1 MKMKLFTKISA
12 CVFCVLIMAA
22 TGFAQVDT
30 ATIVG
35 TVKDASGAVVPN
47 ARITAT
53 EVNTGI
59 KTTVQSSSNG
69 NYVITP
75 LKIGTYTVSVDAKGF
90 QRVARQ
96 GVVLNVQAGVRV
108 DFSLQVGSVTQT
120 VEVSGAPPLV
130 QTTDASLGSVVGS
143 QQVEQLPLN
152 GRRYTDLA
160 SLTSGVAKVHE
171 GPVNGGSEPTNGNT
185 SGLFSVNGTR
195 GDQNNFVLDG
205 IQNNSNDNG
214 DISFLSSPDAIAE
227 FKIQTTNYS
236 AEFGRSAGG
245 VVNATTKS
253 GTNAFHGE
261 VFEFLRN
268 EALDARGYFEP
279 AGQAKAPYKQNQFGG
294 TLGGPIKKDK
304 TFFFVDYQGTRIHQA
319 NTYHETIPTLAER
332 TGDFT
337 DILNLNNVTGTDA
350 LGRPIYEGEIY
361 NPSTTRMVNGSVVR
375 DGFGFDPTTGLPTA
389 TANIMP
395 NGSMNQLAQNVL
407 ALYPSPTLNNV
418 LKNNYVVNKPATNQ
432 QDQFDVRIDQN
443 VSTKT
448 QIFGRYSFDKELR
461 VAQPPFP
468 GIADGGSYGTGTR
481 PLKAQ
486 AAVIGWTQT
495 LSPSKVNSLRIGFN
509 RVHYIANLPAYG
521 QVYPPSGLAVPGQPN
536 DPAIN
541 GLAAFSPSRYRR
553 IGEPTYTP
561 TWSVSQQFVL
571 NDTFSWIHGRHTI
584 KMGPQLVAD
593 QFNLLQIGQPRGNL
607 GFSGQFT
614 AIDPGNQQGT
624 GNSIADMLVGLPI
637 SARISTVTYF
647 GNRQKVFGGFVQDTY
662 KATDSL
668 TINMGLRYDY
678 VTPLGEAHNKIA
690 NFWYPTGQ
698 IITAGTQGYPKNV
711 EVTEKTNFAPR
722 VGIAYSPFSSQKLVF
737 RAGYGRFYSP
747 QEIRT
752 GDPLQVGYNLPFFYE
767 PIFQS
772 DGLTPSIVTLAN
784 GWPSLD
790 PATAVLPSVTSQ
802 DWYPRNPVIDEWNV
816 NVQYQLPGQILLTG
830 AYVGNK
836 GTHLQVLVDRNQ
848 IPTPGPTFEQSLRPY
863 PQYGP
868 FTSIENHGNS
878 TFESFQLTMEKRTSH
893 GLYFLSAFTYG
904 KAIDDQPPICC
915 NSPWPQ
921 DSYNLKAEKGLAD
934 FDNRARWVTSFD
946 YALPIGQGQKLASQS
961 KALDYAFG
969 GWHLG
974 GIVTFRSGFPF
985 SPQMDYD
992 PTNTGTNGL
1001 LRTDRIGNGTLSNPT
1016 PNLWFNLS
1024 DFPVPTCYCFGN
1036 AGKNILTGPG
1046 EKSADISLR
1055 KYFNFTERYR
1065 LEFRAEFY
1073 NAFNNPVFSQPD
1085 PFVTDG
1091 PGAAGVIT
1099 DTVIPQRQVQLALKL
1114 HF

>member
-1 MKMKLFTKISA
+1 MRKSVSKVVAIGIFLVICSVTKG
-12 CVFCVLIMAA
+12 L
-22 TGFAQVDT
+22 AQVDT

-35 TVKDASGAVVPN
+35 TVRDSSGAVVPG
-47 ARITAT
+47 ASITAT

-59 KTTVQSSSNG
+59 RTEVNSGADG

-75 LKIGTYTVSVDAKGF
+75 LKIGAYSLTVDAQGF
-90 QRVARQ
+90 QKVVRQ
-96 GVVLNVQAGVRV
+96 NIVLNVQAGVRV
-108 DFSLQVGSVTQT
+108 DFSLQVGSVSQT

-130 QTTDASLGSVVGS
+130 QTTDASLGSVVAS

-152 GRRYTDLA
+152 GRRYTDLTA
-160 SLTSGVAKVHE
+160 LTSGVAKVIE
-171 GPVNGGSEPTNGNT
+171 GPVNGGSSPTNGNT
-185 SGLFSVNGTR
+185 GGSFSVNGTR

-214 DISFLSSPDAIAE
+214 DISFLSTPDAIAE

-253 GTNAFHGE
+253 GTNSFHGE
-261 VFEFLRN
+261 LFEFLRN
-268 EALDARGYFEP
+268 EALDARGFFEP
-279 AGQAKAPYKQNQFGG
+279 AGEPKAPYKQNMFGG

-304 TFFFVDYQGTRIHQA
+304 TFFFMDYQGNRIHQA
-319 NTYHETIPTLAER
+319 NTYIYSIPTLAER
-332 TGDFT
+332 VGNFS
-337 DILNLNNVTGTDA
+337 DILDLSSQTGVDA
-350 LGRPIYEGEIY
+350 LGRPIYQGEIY
-361 NPSTTRMVNGSVVR
+361 DPSTTRTVNGSIVR

-389 TANIMP
+389 TANMIP
-395 NGSMNQLAQNVL
+395 QGSLSQLALNVL
-407 ALYPSPTLNNV
+407 ALYPNPTLNNV
-418 LKNNYVVNKPATNQ
+418 LRNNYDVNKPATNQ
-432 QDQFDVRIDQN
+432 ADQFDVRVDQN
-443 VSTKT
+443 VSTAT

-461 VAQPPFP
+461 VVEPPYP
-468 GIADGGSYGTGTR
+468 GIADGGSYNTGTR

-486 AAVIGWTQT
+486 ATVFGWTQT
-495 LSPSKVNSLRIGFN
+495 LSPTRVNSLRLGFN
-509 RVHYIANLPAYG
+509 RVHYIANLPSYG
-521 QVYPPSGLAVPGQPN
+521 QVYPPAGLAVPGQPD

-541 GLAAFSPSRYRR
+541 GLAAFAPSGYRR
-553 IGEPTYTP
+553 VGEPTYTP

-571 NDTFSWIHGRHTI
+571 NDTFSWIHGKQTI
-584 KMGPQLVAD
+584 KMGPQIVVD
-593 QFNLLQIGQPRGNL
+593 QFNLLQIGQPRGNI
-607 GFSGQFT
+607 GFNGQFT
-614 AIDPGNQQGT
+614 AIDPGNEQGT
-624 GNSIADMLVGLPI
+624 GNSVADMLVGLPI

-662 KATDSL
+662 KVTQSL
-668 TINMGLRYDY
+668 TLDLGLRYDY
-678 VTPLGEAHNKIA
+678 ITPLGEAHNRMA

-698 IITAGTQGYPKNV
+698 IITAGTQGYPSNL
-711 EVTEKTNFAPR
+711 EVTDKADFAPR
-722 VGIAYSPFSSQKLVF
+722 VGIAYSPLSSQKLVL
-737 RAGYGRFYSP
+737 RAGYGRFFSP

-752 GDPLQVGYNLPFFYE
+752 GDPLQVAYNLPFFYE
-767 PIFQS
+767 PIFTS
-772 DGLTPSIVTLAN
+772 DGLTPAMTLAT
-784 GWPSLD
+784 GWPSLN
-790 PATAVLPSVTSQ
+790 PANAVLPSVTSQ
-802 DWYPRNPVIDEWNV
+802 DWYPHNPVVDEWNL
-816 NVQYQLPGQILLTG
+816 NVEYQLPGQVLVTG

-836 GTHLQVLVDRNQ
+836 ATHLQVLVDRNQ

-878 TFESFQLTMEKRTSH
+878 TYESFQLTVEKRTSH
-893 GLYFLSAFTYG
+893 GLYLLSAFTYG
-904 KAIDDQPPICC
+904 KAINDQPEICC

-921 DSYNLKAEKGLAD
+921 DSYNLRAEKGLAD

-946 YALPIGQGQKLASQS
+946 YALPVGQGQKFLGQN
-961 KALDYAFG
+961 KGLDYVLG

-985 SPQMDYD
+985 SPQTDTD
-992 PTNTGTNGL
+992 PTNTGTQGL
-1001 LRTDRIGNGTLSNPT
+1001 LRTNRIGNGTLSNPT
-1016 PNLWFNLS
+1016 PDLWFNIN
-1024 DFPVPTCYCFGN
+1024 DFPVPTCCSFGN
-1036 AGKNILTGPG
+1036 AGKNILEGPG

-1073 NAFNNPVFSQPD
+1073 NAFNSPVFSQPD
-1085 PFVTDG
+1085 PFITDG
-1091 PGAAGVIT
+1091 PGSAGVIT

>member
-1 MKMKLFTKISA
+1 MRKSVLKIVSIGMLL
-12 CVFCVLIMAA
+12 VFCSVTRA
-22 TGFAQVDT
+22 FAQVDT

-35 TVKDASGAVVPN
+35 TVKDASGAVIPG
-47 ARITAT
+47 ASITAT

-59 KTTVQSSSNG
+59 RTEVKSGADG

-75 LKIGTYTVSVDAKGF
+75 LKIGAYSLTVDAKGF
-90 QRVARQ
+90 QKVVRQ
-96 GVVLNVQAGVRV
+96 NIVLNVQAGVRV

-253 GTNAFHGE
+253 GANAFHGE

-268 EALDARGYFEP
+268 EAIDARGEFEP
-279 AGQAKAPYKQNQFGG
+279 AGEPKAPYKQNQFGG

-319 NTYHETIPTLAER
+319 NTYHYKIPTMDER
-332 TGDFT
+332 VGNFT
-337 DILNLNNVTGTDA
+337 QILDLSNQTGTDA
-350 LGRPIYEGEIY
+350 LGRPIYQGEIY
-361 NPSTTRMVNGSVVR
+361 DPSTTQTVNGNIVR
-375 DGFGFDPTTGLPTA
+375 NGFGFDPTTGAPTG
-389 TANIMP
+389 TANMIP
-395 NGSMNQLAQNVL
+395 AGSMSQLALNVL
-407 ALYPSPTLNNV
+407 QLYPNPTSNNV
-418 LKNNYVVNKPATNQ
+418 QGNNYVVNKPATNQ

-461 VAQPPFP
+461 VAEPPFP

-486 AAVIGWTQT
+486 GAVIGWTQT
-495 LSPSKVNSLRIGFN
+495 LSPTKVNSLRLGFN

-521 QVYPPSGLAVPGQPN
+521 QVYPSAGLAVPGQPD

-541 GLAAFSPSRYRR
+541 GLAVFSPSTYRR

-571 NDTFSWIHGRHTI
+571 NDTFSWIHGRQTI
-584 KMGPQLVAD
+584 KMGPQIVAD
-593 QFNLLQIGQPRGNL
+593 QFNLLQIGQPRGNI

-614 AIDPGNQQGT
+614 AVDPGDKQGT
-624 GNSIADMLVGLPI
+624 GNSVADMLVGLPN

-668 TINMGLRYDY
+668 TLDLGLRYDY
-678 VTPLGEAHNKIA
+678 VTPLGEAHNRIA

-698 IITAGTQGYPKNV
+698 IITAGTQGYPSNV
-711 EVTEKTNFAPR
+711 QVTDKKDFAPR

-767 PIFQS
+767 PIFTS
-772 DGLTPSIVTLAN
+772 DGLTPSIVTLTA
-784 GWPSLD
+784 GWPSLN
-790 PATAVLPSVTSQ
+790 PATAVEPSVTSQ
-802 DWYPRNPVIDEWNV
+802 DWYPHNPVVDEWNV
-816 NVQYQLPGQILLTG
+816 NVQYELPGQVLLTG

-836 GTHLQVLVDRNQ
+836 ATHLQVLADRNQ
-848 IPTPGPTFEQSLRPY
+848 LRTPGSTFDQSLRPY

-893 GLYFLSAFTYG
+893 GLYILSAFTYG

-946 YALPIGQGQKLASQS
+946 YAIPVGQGQKFLIQS
-961 KALDYAFG
+961 KGLDYVLG

-985 SPQMDYD
+985 SPQIDTD
-992 PTNTGTNGL
+992 QSNTGTQGL
-1001 LRTDRIGNGTLSNPT
+1001 LRSDRIGNGTVSNPT
-1016 PNLWFNLS
+1016 PDLWFNIN
-1024 DFPVPTCYCFGN
+1024 DFPVPAIGTFGN
-1036 AGKNILTGPG
+1036 AGKNILEGPG

-1073 NAFNNPVFSQPD
+1073 NAFNHPVFSQPD

-1091 PGAAGVIT
+1091 PGSAGVIT
-1099 DTVIPQRQVQLALKL
+1099 STVIPQRQVQMALKL

>member
-1 MKMKLFTKISA
+1 MGKS
-12 CVFCVLIMAA
+12 VFKKVVVMVVFLVLCMG
-22 TGFAQVDT
+22 TRGLAQVDT

-35 TVKDASGAVVPN
+35 TVRDASGAVVPG
-47 ARITAT
+47 ATITAT

-59 KTTVQSSSNG
+59 KTEVKSGPDG

-75 LKIGTYTVSVDAKGF
+75 LKIGAYSLTVDAQGF
-90 QRVARQ
+90 QKVVRQ
-96 GVVLNVQAGVRV
+96 NIVLNVQSGIRV
-108 DFSLQVGSVTQT
+108 DFSLKVGSVTQT

-130 QTTDASLGSVVGS
+130 QTTDASLGSVVAS
-143 QQVEQLPLN
+143 QQVEELPLN

-160 SLTSGVAKVHE
+160 ALASGVAKVVE
-171 GPVNGGSEPTNGNT
+171 GPVNGGSSPTNGNAGG
-185 SGLFSVNGTR
+185 SFSVNGTR

-236 AEFGRSAGG
+236 PEFGRSAGG

-261 VFEFLRN
+261 LFEFLRN

-279 AGQAKAPYKQNQFGG
+279 AGASKAPYKQNMFGG

-304 TFFFVDYQGTRIHQA
+304 TFFFVDYQGNRIHQA
-319 NTYHETIPTLAER
+319 NTYIYSIPTLDER
-332 TGDFT
+332 VGNFSGILGGQTG
-337 DILNLNNVTGTDA
+337 VDA
-350 LGRPIYEGEIY
+350 LGRPIYQGEIY
-361 NPSTTRMVNGSVVR
+361 DPSTTRTVNGNIVR

-389 TANIMP
+389 TANMIP
-395 NGSMNQLAQNVL
+395 QGSMSTLAQNVL
-407 ALYPSPTLNNV
+407 ALYPNPTLSNV
-418 LKNNYVVNKPATNQ
+418 LANNYDVNEPAANQ
-432 QDQFDVRIDQN
+432 ADQFDVRIDQN

-461 VAQPPFP
+461 VVAPPFP
-468 GIADGGSYGTGTR
+468 GIADGGSYNTGTR

-486 AAVIGWTQT
+486 AAVLGWTQT
-495 LSPSKVNSLRIGFN
+495 LSPTMVNSLRLGFN

-521 QVYPPSGLAVPGQPN
+521 QVYPAAGLAVPGQPN
-536 DPAIN
+536 DPSIN
-541 GLAAFSPSRYRR
+541 GLAAFAPSGYHRV
-553 IGEPTYTP
+553 GEPTYTP

-571 NDTFSWIHGRHTI
+571 NDTFSWIHGKHTI
-584 KMGPQLVAD
+584 KMGPQIVAD
-593 QFNLLQIGQPRGNL
+593 QFNLLQIGQPRGNI

-624 GNSIADMLVGLPI
+624 GNSVADMLVGLPI

-662 KATDSL
+662 KATQSL
-668 TINMGLRYDY
+668 TLDLGLRYDY
-678 VTPLGEAHNKIA
+678 ITPLGEAHNRMA

-698 IITAGTQGYPKNV
+698 IITAGTQGYPSNL
-711 EVTEKTNFAPR
+711 EVTDKADFAPR
-722 VGIAYSPFSSQKLVF
+722 VGLAYSPFSSQKLVF
-737 RAGYGRFYSP
+737 RAGYGRFFSP

-752 GDPLQVGYNLPFFYE
+752 GDPLQVAYNLPFFYE
-767 PIFQS
+767 PIFTS
-772 DGLTPSIVTLAN
+772 DGLTPAMTLAT

-790 PATAVLPSVTSQ
+790 PANAVLPSVTSQ
-802 DWYPRNPVIDEWNV
+802 DWYPHNPVVDAWNLDV
-816 NVQYQLPGQILLTG
+816 EYQLPGQVLVTG

-836 GTHLQVLVDRNQ
+836 ATHLQVLVDRNQ
-848 IPTPGPTFEQSLRPY
+848 IPTPGPTFDQSLRPY

-878 TFESFQLTMEKRTSH
+878 TYESFQLTVEKRTSH
-893 GLYFLSAFTYG
+893 GLYLLSAFTYG
-904 KAIDDQPPICC
+904 KAINDQPEICC

-921 DSYNLKAEKGLAD
+921 DSYNLRAEKGLAD

-946 YALPIGQGQKLASQS
+946 YALPVGQGQKFLGQN
-961 KALDYAFG
+961 KTLDYVLG
-969 GWHLG
+969 GWHMG

-985 SPQMDYD
+985 SPQMGYD
-992 PTNTGTNGL
+992 PTNTGTQGL
-1001 LRTDRIGNGTLSNPT
+1001 LRTDRIGTGTLSNPT
-1016 PNLWFNLS
+1016 PDLWFNIN
-1024 DFPVPTCYCFGN
+1024 DFPVPTCACFGN
-1036 AGKNILTGPG
+1036 AGKNILEGPG
-1046 EKSADISLR
+1046 EKSADLSLR

-1085 PFVTDG
+1085 PYVTDG

-1099 DTVIPQRQVQLALKL
+1099 STVIPQRQVQMALKL

>member
-1 MKMKLFTKISA
+1 MGKRISR
-12 CVFCVLIMAA
+12 VVA
-22 TGFAQVDT
+22 TLTFVVICFVASGFGQVDT

-35 TVKDASGAVVPN
+35 TVRDTSGAVIPG
-47 ARITAT
+47 ASITAT

-59 KTTVQSSSNG
+59 KTEVKSGADG

-75 LKIGTYTVSVDAKGF
+75 LKIGAYSLTVDARGF
-90 QRVARQ
+90 QKVVRQ
-96 GVVLNVQAGVRV
+96 NIVLNVQSGVRV

-143 QQVEQLPLN
+143 QQVEELPLN

-160 SLTSGVAKVHE
+160 ALTSGVAKVVE
-171 GPVNGGSEPTNGNT
+171 GPVNGGSSPTNGNAGG
-185 SGLFSVNGTR
+185 SFAVNGTR

-236 AEFGRSAGG
+236 PEFGRSAGG

-253 GTNAFHGE
+253 GTNSFHGE
-261 VFEFLRN
+261 VFEFIRN

-279 AGQAKAPYKQNQFGG
+279 AGQPKAPYKQNMFGA

-304 TFFFVDYQGTRIHQA
+304 TFFFADYQGNRIHQA
-319 NTYHETIPTLAER
+319 NTYIYSIPTTAER
-332 TGDFT
+332 IGNFT
-337 DILNLNNVTGTDA
+337 DILDLGTQTGVDA
-350 LGRPIYEGEIY
+350 LGRPIYQGEIY
-361 NPSTTRMVNGSVVR
+361 DPSTTRTVNGSIVR

-389 TANIMP
+389 TANIIP
-395 NGSMNQLAQNVL
+395 QASMSQLAQNVL
-407 ALYPSPTLNNV
+407 ALYPNPTLSNV
-418 LKNNYVVNKPATNQ
+418 LRNNYDVNMPATNQ
-432 QDQFDVRIDQN
+432 ADQFDVRIDQN

-461 VAQPPFP
+461 VVAPPFP
-468 GIADGGSYGTGTR
+468 GIADGGSYNTGTR

-486 AAVIGWTQT
+486 AAVFGWTQT
-495 LSPSKVNSLRIGFN
+495 LSPTMVNSFRLGFN
-509 RVHYIANLPAYG
+509 RVHYISNLPAYG
-521 QVYPPSGLAVPGQPN
+521 QVYPPTGLAVPGQPD

-541 GLAAFSPSRYRR
+541 GLAVFSPSGYRR

-561 TWSVSQQFVL
+561 TWSVSQQFIL
-571 NDTFSWIHGRHTI
+571 NDTFSWIRGKHTI

-593 QFNLLQIGQPRGNL
+593 QFNLLQIGQPRGNIA
-607 GFSGQFT
+607 FNGQFS
-614 AIDPGNQQGT
+614 AIDPGNEQGT
-624 GNSIADMLVGLPI
+624 GSSVADMLLGLPN

-662 KATDSL
+662 KVTQSL
-668 TINMGLRYDY
+668 TLDLGMRYDY
-678 VTPLGEAHNKIA
+678 MTPLGESHNRIA

-698 IITAGTQGYPKNV
+698 IITAGTQGYPSNL
-711 EVTEKTNFAPR
+711 EVTDKKDFAPR
-722 VGIAYSPFSSQKLVF
+722 VGIAYSPFSSQKLVV
-737 RAGYGRFYSP
+737 RAGYGRFFSP

-752 GDPLQVGYNLPFFYE
+752 GDPLQVAYNLPFFYE
-767 PIFQS
+767 PIFTS
-772 DGLTPSIVTLAN
+772 DGLTPAMTLAT

-790 PATAVLPSVTSQ
+790 PANAVLPSVTSQ
-802 DWYPRNPVIDEWNV
+802 DWYPHNPVVDAWNL
-816 NVQYQLPGQILLTG
+816 NLQYQLPGQVLVTG

-836 GTHLQVLVDRNQ
+836 ATHLQVLVDRNQ

-878 TFESFQLTMEKRTSH
+878 TYESFQLTVEKRTSH
-893 GLYFLSAFTYG
+893 GLYLLSSFTYG
-904 KAIDDQPPICC
+904 KSINDQPEICC

-921 DSYNLKAEKGLAD
+921 DSYNLRAEKGLSD

-946 YALPIGQGQKLASQS
+946 YALPVGQGQKFLGQN
-961 KALDYAFG
+961 KGLDYVLG

-985 SPQMDYD
+985 TPQTDTD
-992 PTNTGTNGL
+992 PTNTGSQGL
-1001 LRTDRIGNGTLSNPT
+1001 LRTNRTGNGTLSNPT
-1016 PNLWFNLS
+1016 PDLWFNIN
-1024 DFPVPTCYCFGN
+1024 DFPIPTCCSFGN
-1036 AGKNILTGPG
+1036 AGKNILEGPG

-1073 NAFNNPVFSQPD
+1073 NAFNNPVFAQPD
-1085 PFVTDG
+1085 PFITDG